1 MSVKQFKVIPCE
13 RAEIKDFIEKW
24 HYSKSIN
31 GLISDYCFKLLDGNM
46 LIGAMIYGRF
56 AMPNVWRKYAEKPE
70 EVLELRR
77 LCTVDDAPK
86 NTESYFIGQTLKY
99 LLKNT
104 NVKTIISYADPEY
117 GHTGTIYKASNFD
130 LIGKT
135 AKGKIIIYNGKKYH
149 DKSIR
154 TKYKGELKP
163 FAKELKKALENGEAY
178 YKKTDGKYIYKYDLE
193 KRR

>member
-1 MSVKQFKVIPCE
+1 MLTPNMDTLAPYIRLVI
-13 RAEIKDFIEKW
+13 
-24 HYSKSIN
+24 
-31 GLISDYCFKLLDGNM
+31 
-46 LIGAMIYGRF
+46 LIGR
-56 AMPNVWRKYAEKPE
+56 
-70 EVLELRR
+70 
-77 LCTVDDAPK
+77 
-86 NTESYFIGQTLKY
+86 
-99 LLKNT
+99 
-104 NVKTIISYADPEY
+104 
-117 GHTGTIYKASNFD
+117 
-130 LIGKT
+130 T